1 MMLLFFAYSAVSI
14 IISRISWCLG
24 INEGALHAIDTL
36 YEYFI
41 VRGKKGL
48 LLLSILLFW
57 IYQIMLCQSWL
68 KEFSPRNTT
77 SILQI
82 QLKNNQDIWNLQVSK
97 CTPNNF
103 FFRPNFS
110 RQVSRPRERLTLNVN
125 YFNS

>member
-1 MMLLFFAYSAVSI
+1 MILLFFSYSAVSI

-24 INEGALHAIDTL
+24 INEGALHARYPLWIFHS
-36 YEYFI
+36 YG
-41 VRGKKGL
+41 GKKGL

-57 IYQIMLCQSWL
+57 IYQIMLCQWWL
-68 KEFSPRNTT
+68 IEISPRNTT